1 MQQRR
6 RQKPETATR
15 TEINRVVI
23 RTRPEQTGLANK
35 SPSEPP
41 AARKSHGD
49 EQNIGGDLQGVYIIS
64 VAARILAMHPQTL
77 RKYERL
83 GLVSPFRTIGMLRL
97 YSEEDIQTLRLIRH
111 FEENLGLNLAGV
123 EFALTLVNRLIE
135 MRQRLLNANGADD
148 LPGQVD
154 DEIKD
159 MFRWLGLPIDG
170 DAMSKET
177 E

>member
-23 RTRPEQTGLANK
+23 RTRPEQTGMAKK
-35 SPSEPP
+35 SPPEPP
-41 AARKSHGD
+41 ATPNAQGG
-49 EQNIGGDLQGVYIIS
+49 EQNIGDELQGVYIIS

-123 EFALTLVNRLIE
+123 EFALTLVNRLLE
-135 MRQRLLNANGADD
+135 MRQRLLNVNDTGD

-159 MFRWLGLPIDG
+159 MFRWLGLPLDG
-170 DAMSKET
+170 DAVSE
-177 E
+177 ERG

>member
-1 MQQRR
+1 MEQRR
-6 RQKPETATR
+6 QRKPETATR

-23 RTRPEQTGLANK
+23 RTRPDQAGLAKK
-35 SPSEPP
+35 SPPEPP
-41 AARKSHGD
+41 AAQSPQEGAQNVGD
-49 EQNIGGDLQGVYIIS
+49 ELQGVYIIS

-123 EFALTLVNRLIE
+123 EFALTLVKRLLE
-135 MRQRLLNANGADD
+135 MRRRLLQVKDSDD
-148 LPGQVD
+148 LTAQVD
-154 DEIKD
+154 DEIRD
-159 MFRWLGLPIDG
+159 MFRWLGLPLDG
-170 DAMSKET
+170 DAVSE
-177 E
+177 ERE